1 MPMGGSMNPDK
12 QDVAMVIAQFALL
25 LGAVAFV
32 DRSLVRTGL
41 VFVIGLLLVQRALGV
56 GAPKREG
63 EGAAGER
70 QDHVMRD
77 AVLRLLV
84 KIREFYTACH
94 LLHSEQISPAEAR
107 QRTSRVEKDL
117 NKLLAEVVRYSR
129 GEAVLPESEG

>member
-1 MPMGGSMNPDK
+1 MNTDK
-12 QDVAMVIAQFALL
+12 RDFVMVIAQFALL

-32 DRSLVRTGL
+32 DQGLVRTGL

-56 GAPKREG
+56 GAAKREG
-63 EGAAGER
+63 EGLEGQR

-77 AVLRLLV
+77 GVARLLV

-107 QRTSRVEKDL
+107 QRTSKVEKDL
-117 NKLLAEVVRYSR
+117 NKLLAEVVRCSR